1 MISGLR
7 RMKKII
13 DKITDWLISL
23 NERKDTINH
32 DYTTFMKRGKNGLM
46 VGFTILGVFCAYV
59 SFDLYNS
66 YGKLW
71 LASIP
76 IVAFIIFVFAVLIVN
91 SYKDKL
97 RYRSRSSRMK
107 LVSFNM
113 DFNERILKRIYTS
126 LTKYEYLDEN
136 LSSFQDFYNVL
147 VLNFDEHDS
156 ALHFICTQPQLK
168 YILDKFKQL
177 KKGISLKSFER
188 CKKIY
193 HKGNLISAETLS
205 KKYNEFPPEHEFEQR
220 IDSFFDF
227 LGDI

>member
-1 MISGLR
+1 M
-7 RMKKII
+7 
-13 DKITDWLISL
+13 
-23 NERKDTINH
+23 
-32 DYTTFMKRGKNGLM
+32 TTFMKRGKNALIVWALFFGLI
-46 VGFTILGVFCAYV
+46 FAYM
-59 SFDLYNS
+59 SFDLYRK
-66 YGKLW
+66 YGKFW
-71 LASIP
+71 LAMIP
-76 IVAFIIFVFAVLIVN
+76 IGFFTIFILVVSVRD
-91 SYKDKL
+91 SYRDKL
-97 RYRSRSSRMK
+97 KMHSRSSRMK

-113 DFNERILKRIYTS
+113 DFNERILRRIYTS

-136 LSSFQDFYNVL
+136 LSSFEDFYNVL

-188 CKKIY
+188 SKKIY

-205 KKYNEFPPEHEFEQR
+205 KKYNEFPPDHEFEQR